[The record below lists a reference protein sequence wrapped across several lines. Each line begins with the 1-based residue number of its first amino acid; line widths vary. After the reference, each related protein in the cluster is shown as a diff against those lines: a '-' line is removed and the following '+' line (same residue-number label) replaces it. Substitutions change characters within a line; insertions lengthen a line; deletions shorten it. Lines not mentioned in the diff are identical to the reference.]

1 MIAGLED
8 PTSGRVMLNGH
19 VANEMP
25 PHERN
30 VAMVFQE
37 LALYPH
43 LTVRDNLAFPLRIS
57 GMADEAIV
65 DDRIREIAHGLEIED
80 TLDRKP
86 AMLSGGQRQRVAMG
100 RALIRGKPAVLLMD
114 EPLASLDVGLRG
126 GLRAE
131 IASLIRALT
140 TIYVTHDQVEA
151 MSLADRIAVMREGVI
166 EDIGT
171 PGRIYSDPGTAF
183 VAAFLG
189 SPPVNL
195 AWASI
200 WVVNGDRVVID
211 FGTQHLDL
219 GWTDSRSESLTPY
232 HGQPVIVGIRPENLI
247 PSQAGADGTGLR
259 GRISSLEYHGHQ
271 WLAHLEV
278 GFRPVDL
285 SRVRARPG
293 RSLPPPAGRGRH
305 GQSAYDPARRGAERA
320 ADEDPAAWVHH
331 GEHRSAHLLVRL
343 DSPQGWVTG
352 QEATVAVD
360 VPHIYVF
367 AADGR
372 RIGSW
377 QTMRLPSRAR
387 RVIDPAFRRRDPA
400 SPARCVGSRPRD
412 VTTLGLWP
420 RRCDIA
426 GVAVPGSRPGDVTS
440 VGFGGRFPGAARGSP
455 QSGAVSVVRVGWRRS
470 SVRRVARVRG
480 VWGLWWVVV
489 MRRGLV
495 CRPCSV
501 RRMARSSGV
510 MGWLPVQ
517 AWPWRASSSMV
528 A

>member
-1 MIAGLED
+1 VSTVAVDQVTKIYDGGVLAVDDVSLGVDPGELLVLLGPSGCGKTTILRMIAGLED
-8 PTSGRVMLNGH
+8 PTSGRVVLNGH

-30 VAMVFQE
+30 VAMVFQD

-43 LTVRDNLAFPLRIS
+43 LSVRDNLAFPLRIS
-57 GMADEAIV
+57 GVVDEATV
-65 DDRIREIAHGLEIED
+65 GDRVREIAHGLEITE

-114 EPLASLDVGLRG
+114 EPLASLDVGLRS

-131 IASLIRALT
+131 ILSLIRSLKLT

-151 MSLADRIAVMREGVI
+151 LSLADRIAVMRDGVI

-183 VAAFLG
+183 VASFLG

-195 AWASI
+195 AWATI
-200 WVVNGDRVVID
+200 WVVNGDRVIID

-219 GWTDSRSESLTPY
+219 GWTDSRSEPLTPY

-271 WLAHLEV
+271 WLARLAV

-285 SRVRARPG
+285 SRVNAGPRRA
-293 RSLPPPAGRGRH
+293 PPPTASRGRH
-305 GQSAYDPARRGAERA
+305 SHTADDTALGGADHAPPTDPVAQR
-320 ADEDPAAWVHH
+320 HY
-331 GEHRSAHLLVRL
+331 GEHRGADLLVRL

-352 QEATVAVD
+352 EEASVAVD
-360 VPHIYVF
+360 VPHVYVF

-377 QTMRLPSRAR
+377 RTMSL
-387 RVIDPAFRRRDPA
+387 
-400 SPARCVGSRPRD
+400 
-412 VTTLGLWP
+412 
-420 RRCDIA
+420 
-426 GVAVPGSRPGDVTS
+426 
-440 VGFGGRFPGAARGSP
+440 
-455 QSGAVSVVRVGWRRS
+455 SGAMS
-470 SVRRVARVRG
+470 
-480 VWGLWWVVV
+480 
-489 MRRGLV
+489 
-495 CRPCSV
+495 
-501 RRMARSSGV
+501 
-510 MGWLPVQ
+510 
-517 AWPWRASSSMV
+517 
-528 A
+528 